1 MPNPNIAQGTL
12 NRLLAS
18 VNWNDAPELNVIPSF
33 LNRGGISLSFDGEA
47 TKFFPTMTGTVTS
60 NEPFQMITLRI
71 SLLKTQSLGA
81 NYEARKRSNSVIG
94 TGTVRP
100 DVSEGIEPFDVLNC
114 AIENVD
120 ELNFSGEDP
129 GYTVIIRGY
138 VSINNDLWP

>member
-18 VNWNDAPELNVIPSF
+18 LNWNDAPELNVTPSF
-33 LNRGGISLSFDGEA
+33 LGRGGISLAYDGEA

-60 NEPFQMITLRI
+60 NEPYQMITLRI
-71 SLLKTQSLGA
+71 NLLKTQSLGA
-81 NYEARKRSNSVIG
+81 AYDARRKSQSVIG

-100 DVSEGIEPFDVLNC
+100 DVSEGIGPIDILNC
-114 AIENVD
+114 AIESVN

-129 GYTVIIRGY
+129 GYVVVVRGY
-138 VSINNDLWP
+138 TPINSDLWP